1 MGGSISKSK
10 PSIKPI
16 SIKPNP
22 STKTPRSTPSFTKSS
37 EILQDGI
44 DPNLDQMLRK
54 LGPVEVPKLFT
65 HFQKNDEMLKIL
77 KNREVSDTLST
88 NPGPIPSSSTT
99 QSQNQLP
106 PNRLTISTIC
116 ELLDL
121 RKSIPITSPL
131 YEKKSQEILQ
141 GSMIELKELESL
153 FKCLNTFSV
162 QLVHN
167 PDPLKHEPMKVVVWT
182 DPPTS

>member
-1 MGGSISKSK
+1 
-10 PSIKPI
+10 
-16 SIKPNP
+16 
-22 STKTPRSTPSFTKSS
+22 
-37 EILQDGI
+37 
-44 DPNLDQMLRK
+44 
-54 LGPVEVPKLFT
+54 
-65 HFQKNDEMLKIL
+65 MLKIL
-77 KNREVSDTLST
+77 KNREVSNTLST

-99 QSQNQLP
+99 PNRTTQNHNQLP

-121 RKSIPITSPL
+121 RKSMPINSPL
-131 YEKKSQEILQ
+131 YEQKSQEILK

-162 QLVHN
+162 QLVKN
-167 PDPLKHEPMKVVVWT
+167 PDPLKHEPMKVVVWA